1 MERHEALKS
10 ANEALKSAFET
21 LKRREEFYFRASG
34 IRFLIVYVSF
44 FSTFQM
50 YVKL

>member
-21 LKRREEFYFRASG
+21 LKRREEFYSSG

-44 FSTFQM
+44 FLTFQM